1 VKINIFGK
9 GFIGGE
15 FVSAFPD
22 AVANDRND
30 LFPKNNKILY
40 FISTIDNY
48 NVFTNPFL
56 DIDTN
61 LSTLVRVLENCRLTT
76 LGSDFEFNFISSW
89 FVYGKVE
96 SPVQED
102 TPCNPAGFYSITK
115 RCAEQLIISYC
126 ETHKIKYRIIRM
138 PNVLGVS
145 DTKVSKKKNAV
156 QYMIKELASGREV
169 KVYKGSP
176 TRDFMDVRD
185 VVSAIGLIV
194 ESGEVNSVYNVGGGK
209 GWEIGEL
216 IDIAKDALKKPGSV
230 EQMEV
235 PDFHKTVQVEK
246 FYMDNRKLLK
256 LGFVQKHEI
265 PETIKEIARYY
276 ES

>member
-1 VKINIFGK
+1 MKVNLFGK

-15 FVSAFPD
+15 FVKAFPD
-22 AVANDRND
+22 SVTNDRND
-30 LFPKNNKILY
+30 LFPKTNKILY

-61 LSTLVRVLENCRLTT
+61 LSLLIRVLENCRLTY
-76 LGSDFEFNFISSW
+76 GSGFEFNFISSW

-96 SPVQED
+96 SPVKED
-102 TPCNPAGFYSITK
+102 TPCNPTGFYSITK

-126 ETHKIKYRIIRM
+126 ETYKIKYRILRM
-138 PNVLGVS
+138 PNVLGMS

-156 QYMIKELASGREV
+156 QYMIKELANGRDI

-185 VVSAIGLIV
+185 IVSAIGLIIENG
-194 ESGEVNSVYNVGGGK
+194 ESNATYNVGGGRAW
-209 GWEIGEL
+209 GIGEL
-216 IDIAKDALKKPGSV
+216 IDIARSVLKNPGNV
-230 EQMEV
+230 GEMDV
-235 PDFHKTVQVEK
+235 PDFHKTVQAEQ
-246 FYMDNRKLLK
+246 FYMDNTKLLH
-256 LGFVQKHEI
+256 LGFVQKHLV
-265 PETIKEIARYY
+265 PDTIREIAKYY
-276 ES
+276 EG